1 MRGHEHEEHPNTQTT
16 SFKGLRCAPDSQS
29 APPRREQVV
38 VRERRDLNR
47 AGVDTACYALQIAD
61 LSLPPGTPA
70 GRGNHSHKSDE
81 NLPNCWTSLP
91 YMDIPGNSGSFFG
104 MNVNVHVEAS

>member
-47 AGVDTACYALQIAD
+47 AGA
-61 LSLPPGTPA
+61 PA
-70 GRGNHSHKSDE
+70 GRGNHFHKSDE
-81 NLPNCWTSLP
+81 YLPNCWTSLP
-91 YMDIPGNSGSFFG
+91 FMDITLEDS
-104 MNVNVHVEAS
+104 